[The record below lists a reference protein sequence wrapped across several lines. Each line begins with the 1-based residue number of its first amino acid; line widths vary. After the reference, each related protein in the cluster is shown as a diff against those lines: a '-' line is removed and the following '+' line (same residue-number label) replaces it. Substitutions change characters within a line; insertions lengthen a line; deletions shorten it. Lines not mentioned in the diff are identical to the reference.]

1 MENNREHTQV
11 VPGQTGKPG
20 RHLCGTDR
28 PTSVYTILTEQG
40 SLALCGYHADCEKVK
55 FYS

>member
-1 MENNREHTQV
+1 MENNGEHTQV
-11 VPGQTGKPG
+11 APGQSGKPG

-55 FYS
+55 FCS